1 MESKKDIP
9 DRASTLYQV
18 WGKCFLHLYKIACV
32 FQLPVYV
39 FLLAFHVS
47 KDSPADRDALRNL
60 FLIDFFVYCNMQL
73 FDFFQWLIFIAPRSY
88 GMYSEW
94 CFHCFQGSHCT
105 GRFSRAAQI
114 HFIDAD
120 KYDLHLELYACFR
133 HLIEGKTIFCMWGQ
147 QPFLCTW

>member
-18 WGKCFLHLYKIACV
+18 WGKCFLHLYKIAGV

-60 FLIDFFVYCNMQL
+60 FLIAFFVYCNMQL
-73 FDFFQWLIFIAPRSY
+73 FDFFQ
-88 GMYSEW
+88 
-94 CFHCFQGSHCT
+94 
-105 GRFSRAAQI
+105 
-114 HFIDAD
+114 
-120 KYDLHLELYACFR
+120 
-133 HLIEGKTIFCMWGQ
+133 
-147 QPFLCTW
+147 